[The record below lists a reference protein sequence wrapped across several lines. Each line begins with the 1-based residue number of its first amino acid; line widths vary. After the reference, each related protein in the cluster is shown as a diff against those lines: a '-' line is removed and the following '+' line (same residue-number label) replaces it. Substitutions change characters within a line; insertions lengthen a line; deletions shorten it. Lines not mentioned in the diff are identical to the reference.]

1 MQVFEIDR
9 EKCTGCMECLM
20 HCPSSA
26 ITMTGDGIAVDHQRC
41 VACGSCF
48 RRCGHGAIHRTSQ
61 VEQVKEFI
69 KMGRKVILS
78 IDPACIAFFPPNVT
92 TEKLAAAAQKLGFWD
107 VADAAEASAA
117 VATEYARI
125 CQEGERDNLIFSTCP
140 VVQNMME
147 QYYPELIHDLA
158 PVASPMIAHGRM
170 LKQGFTSAA
179 VVHVCTCGARAE
191 EAQDVRHSTE
201 INAVLSIGQLLGWME
216 QEGIHPQDCDEE
228 PLLSDEGGV
237 GELSAISG
245 GMMECFQYIAPEC
258 QKTPI
263 VVDGIRGCRML
274 LEELKKGEL
283 KGCVIE
289 MNACDGGCVGGTDG
303 VRPDS
308 RGQGR
313 FAAALAVRDYV
324 QQHGKEPC
332 INVTGVAL
340 SNPTIDFS
348 VTPYAPAEEDIQEIL
363 CRIGAGNPRQQKN
376 CGKCGFETCRQRAE
390 AILSHRE
397 PASLCAQVV
406 KDTRQDV
413 YSVLY
418 ENMPVA
424 AMLVDDTQKI
434 VDFNQEAGSLFSMQ
448 KGQEKYIFEVMD
460 PGDVQYVL
468 GTGLSIRGKRID
480 IPELFLRVEA
490 SFVPLKSLG
499 MVLGLFQDV
508 TQEETE
514 EEAQQQSRLQ
524 SVEMAQKVI
533 DKQMMVAQQIAYLLG
548 ETTAETKVTLNQL
561 KTRIMG
567 GEEEKS

>member
-324 QQHGKEPC
+324 QQHGKAP
-332 INVTGVAL
+332 
-340 SNPTIDFS
+340 SFS
-348 VTPYAPAEEDIQEIL
+348 
-363 CRIGAGNPRQQKN
+363 
-376 CGKCGFETCRQRAE
+376 
-390 AILSHRE
+390 
-397 PASLCAQVV
+397 
-406 KDTRQDV
+406 
-413 YSVLY
+413 
-418 ENMPVA
+418 
-424 AMLVDDTQKI
+424 
-434 VDFNQEAGSLFSMQ
+434 
-448 KGQEKYIFEVMD
+448 
-460 PGDVQYVL
+460 
-468 GTGLSIRGKRID
+468 
-480 IPELFLRVEA
+480 
-490 SFVPLKSLG
+490 
-499 MVLGLFQDV
+499 
-508 TQEETE
+508 
-514 EEAQQQSRLQ
+514 
-524 SVEMAQKVI
+524 
-533 DKQMMVAQQIAYLLG
+533 
-548 ETTAETKVTLNQL
+548 
-561 KTRIMG
+561 
-567 GEEEKS
+567 